1 MKRNLYKKFFA
12 TLFFLI
18 SSVLLNAKTEGTG
31 LEMSASVDFLAT
43 VNDPKQETFAI
54 REAEVSLFAP
64 IDHRFH
70 GLLSIAAHRED
81 GVSMFELH
89 EAFIRGDKFFS
100 GFSAKAGQFFLGVG
114 RLNQV
119 HRHDWPFI
127 SPPTVFKKYFGNEGI
142 LDTGLEV
149 SYLLPLPFYLDITAG
164 VTSGWTFG
172 HSHDQGKQPKIPT
185 HYGRLKTFID
195 GGDAFGLALGLNY
208 IGRHSSEGER
218 LHIFGL
224 DGVAKGEIFGRN
236 YLFQTETWMRQ
247 TIPKSGEKNLSLGFY
262 LFPQMELV
270 KSFKL
275 GVLFDYYTILSL
287 ENVLGNKVSNSDYAF
302 SPTLAYDA
310 SEFASFKLAYK
321 YLRSNQPGKVSE
333 ETHSAE
339 FQIVFILGAHPA
351 HDF

>member
-1 MKRNLYKKFFA
+1 MKRNLYKKFCA

-18 SSVLLNAKTEGTG
+18 SSVLLNAKTEATG
-31 LEMSASVDFLAT
+31 LEMSASVDFVTT

-64 IDHRFH
+64 IDHRFY

-142 LDTGLEV
+142 LDTGLEA

-185 HYGRLKTFID
+185 HYARLKTFID

-224 DGVAKGEIFGRN
+224 DSVAKGEIFGRN

-247 TIPKSGEKNLSLGFY
+247 TTPKSGDEDLSLGFY

-275 GVLFDYYTILSL
+275 GLLFDYYTNLSL
-287 ENVLGNKVSNSDYAF
+287 MDVLGNKTPNSDYAF
-302 SPTLAYDA
+302 SPTLTYDS